1 VRRYEYHRPTSLD
14 EALALA
20 SAQPDARFV
29 AGGTDVLVQ
38 IRRNRDAVPPALISL
53 RSVEELTRIE
63 DGGRLRIG
71 AATPLTD
78 VVAHP
83 RVVERYPALAEAIRS
98 LGSRQVRN
106 VATVGGNLCNASP
119 CASTAPP
126 LLVHEATL
134 ELHDAAG
141 TREMPIGELFR
152 GPGET
157 DLRPGELLVAIVLD
171 PPSPGTRATFLGK
184 GRVHVDL
191 DVASVAALVER
202 DGGRCTKA
210 RVAAGAVAPTPLR
223 LLEVERLLEGST
235 LDDDVVARAAE
246 KASAAIAPIC
256 DVRASDW
263 YRRQLT
269 GVLLKRA
276 LARIAPAMEVAR

>member
-1 VRRYEYHRPTSLD
+1 MSRYAYHQPTSI
-14 EALALA
+14 EEVFALAA
-20 SAQPDARFV
+20 AQPDARFV

-38 IRRNRDAVPPALISL
+38 MRRNRDALPPALISL
-53 RSVEELTRIE
+53 RSVAELTRIE
-63 DGGRLRIG
+63 DGERLRIG
-71 AATPLTD
+71 AAVPLTD

-83 RVVERYPALAEAIRS
+83 RVAQRYPALAEAIRS
-98 LGSRQVRN
+98 LGSRQIRN

-134 ELHDAAG
+134 ELRSTTG
-141 TREMPIGELFR
+141 EREVPIDDFFH

-157 DLRPGELLVAIVLD
+157 DLRPGEVLAAIVLD
-171 PPSPGTRATFLGK
+171 PPSPDARATFLGK

-191 DVASVAALVER
+191 DVASVAVLVER
-202 DGGRCTKA
+202 DGARCTKA

-223 LLEVERLLEGST
+223 LLEVETLLEGST
-235 LDDDVVARAAE
+235 LDDDVVARAAA
-246 KASAAIAPIC
+246 KAAAAIAPLC

-263 YRRQLT
+263 YRRHLT

-276 LARIAPAMEVAR
+276 LARLASAKEVAR